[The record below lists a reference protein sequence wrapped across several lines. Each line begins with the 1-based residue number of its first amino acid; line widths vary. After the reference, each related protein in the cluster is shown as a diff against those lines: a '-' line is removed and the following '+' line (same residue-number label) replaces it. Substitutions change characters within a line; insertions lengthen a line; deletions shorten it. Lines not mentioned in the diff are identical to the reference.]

1 MGHAGGT
8 GLKEPPTLLILP
20 CSKRKNPPKSP
31 VVSLGSRTVLDVL
44 QRTASQLQQG
54 RRGCAASVDWSSAE
68 FAALDYYD
76 GHLYRVS
83 YLREKLA
90 RELTSGNVGTLI
102 LSGAYGVVLA
112 EERIHKYDRHM
123 DAGYWLRLRLNEVIG
138 EFVEQ
143 TASQR
148 VYIFLAAKSPLRE
161 DYRTSELGPTQGY
174 ASSARGDVRYRKLGR
189 LERGPANRSSAV
201 GRGDSGAPEWPPSN
215 RGEQTACLS
224 HSLAKYHS
232 RNRLIQANPA
242 PLSRGLEELNPL
254 GIGWATLSRHLGEG
268 IKRRSANRV
277 WFERDGNQL
286 DPMCFV
292 RGAT

>member
-148 VYIFLAAKSPLRE
+148 VYIFLAAKSPYVKIIERVNWGQLKAMRQVRE
-161 DYRTSELGPTQGY
+161 AMFVTVNSDGLNGAQQIVP
-174 ASSARGDVRYRKLGR
+174 R
-189 LERGPANRSSAV
+189 L
-201 GRGDSGAPEWPPSN
+201 
-215 RGEQTACLS
+215 
-224 HSLAKYHS
+224 
-232 RNRLIQANPA
+232 
-242 PLSRGLEELNPL
+242 
-254 GIGWATLSRHLGEG
+254 LGEAIVELLNG
-268 IKRRSANRV
+268 HHPTAANKLLACRI
-277 WFERDGNQL
+277 L
-286 DPMCFV
+286 
-292 RGAT
+292 